1 MGIGGKAH
9 ATRYK
14 RADRAGKKVI
24 LDELCATTGWLA
36 LHFAYLPILIGV
48 FNHLAPLANAK
59 EDPSTPWTTP
69 ASVNDGG
76 SSSTRSNL
84 RSALPPHPPSR
95 VVYPGWRRQVATV
108 DVRPDIRDLHC
119 NAIPR
124 IRATDRLTVLAAR
137 HKTRIGP
144 DLAAAAVFPADR

>member
-24 LDELCATTGWLA
+24 LDELCATTGR
-36 LHFAYLPILIGV
+36 HFAYLPILIGV

-84 RSALPPHPPSR
+84 RSALPPHPP
-95 VVYPGWRRQVATV
+95 
-108 DVRPDIRDLHC
+108 
-119 NAIPR
+119 
-124 IRATDRLTVLAAR
+124 
-137 HKTRIGP
+137 
-144 DLAAAAVFPADR
+144 